1 MSGGFIERHN
11 LWSDEQK
18 SRAADLKQRFKA
30 DNIRLVRVA
39 WSDSHGSSRAK
50 EISAPVFLK
59 SLIDGYNINVATF
72 TLDATGGRVFRSFIR
87 GGGMG
92 LDEMTGSPNLTIV
105 PDPLTFRTLPWAPG
119 VAWILCDEYFDDGTP
134 FHFSSR
140 QLLRKQIDSFKE
152 KNIDLIVGLEVEW
165 YLRRVDQDGLTQANP
180 GIPGV
185 RGKPIET
192 SSVEPGYSYHLESN
206 FDLMQPILS
215 ILAETYEN
223 LGLPLRSI
231 ENEYGPGQVECTFD
245 AQPAAQAADDFLLFR
260 TATRQVCRRHGYL
273 ATFMCKPA
281 IEGYCTNGWHL
292 HQSLADSNT
301 GQNLC
306 MPEDIGEA
314 LSPLAQSY
322 RAGLLENANASAVFA
337 TPTVNGY
344 RRFMPNS
351 LAPDRA
357 AWSHD
362 HRGTMLRVLGGVGD
376 PATRLENRIGEP
388 AANPYL
394 FIASQIAGGID
405 GIERNAQPWDA
416 DDAPYEADRPMLPT
430 SLKDGLDAL
439 DSSTLFRQAFGD
451 TFINYYLGLKHAELN
466 RFNAYVGDNGDQDA
480 ENGISHWEQNEYFDF
495 F

>member
-165 YLRRVDQDGLTQANP
+165 YLRRVDQDGLTQANS

-185 RGKPIET
+185 RGEPIET

-306 MPEDIGEA
+306 MPEDTGDA

-322 RAGLLENANASAVFA
+322 MAGLLENANASAVFA

-405 GIERNAQPWDA
+405 GIGRNAQPWDA

-439 DSSTLFRQAFGD
+439 NSSTLFRQAFGD

>member
-165 YLRRVDQDGLTQANP
+165 YLRRVDQDGLTQANS

-306 MPEDIGEA
+306 MPEDTGDA

-322 RAGLLENANASAVFA
+322 MAGLLENANASAVFA

-439 DSSTLFRQAFGD
+439 NSSTLFRQAFGD

>member
-11 LWSDEQK
+11 LWNDEQK
-18 SRAADLKQRFKA
+18 SRATELEQRFETE
-30 DNIRLVRVA
+30 DIRLVRVA

-105 PDPLTFRTLPWAPG
+105 PDPMTFRTLPWAPG
-119 VAWILCDEYFDDGTP
+119 VAWILCNEYFDDGTP

-140 QLLRKQIDSFKE
+140 QLLHKQVDRFRE

-165 YLRRVDQDGLTQANP
+165 YLRRVDQDGLTPANS
-180 GIPGV
+180 GIPGE
-185 RGKPIET
+185 RGQPIET

-215 ILAETYEN
+215 ILAETYESLN
-223 LGLPLRSI
+223 LPLRSI

-245 AQPAAQAADDFLLFR
+245 AQPAAKAADDFLLFR

-292 HQSLADSNT
+292 HQSLADSRT

-306 MPEDIGEA
+306 MPENAGDT

-322 RAGLLENANASAVFA
+322 MAGLLENANTSAVFA

-357 AWSHD
+357 TWSHD
-362 HRGTMLRVLGGVGD
+362 HRGTLLRVLGGAGD
-376 PATRLENRIGEP
+376 PATRFENRIGEP

-405 GIERNAQPWDA
+405 GIERNASPWGA

-430 SLKDGLDAL
+430 SLKDGLDTL
-439 DSSTLFRQAFGD
+439 DGSALFREAFGD
-451 TFINYYLGLKHAELN
+451 TFIDYYLGLKHAELN
-466 RFNAYVGDNGDQDA
+466 RFNAYVEDNGDQDA

>member
-1 MSGGFIERHN
+1 MSGGLIERHS

-18 SRAADLKQRFKA
+18 RCAAELEQQIKA
-30 DNIRLVRVA
+30 DDIKLIRLA

-50 EISAPVFLK
+50 EVTVPVFLK
-59 SLIDGYNINVATF
+59 ALTDGYNINVATF

-92 LDEMTGSPNLTIV
+92 LDEMTGSPNLTII
-105 PDPLTFRTLPWAPG
+105 PDPSTFRTLPWAAG
-119 VAWILCDEYFDDGTP
+119 LGWILCDEYFNDGTP

-140 QLLRKQIDSFKE
+140 QILRNQIGRFAK

-165 YLRRVDQDGLTQANP
+165 YLRRVEQESLTSENSGVP
-180 GIPGV
+180 GE
-185 RGKPIET
+185 RGRPIET

-206 FDLMQPILS
+206 FDLMQPVLS
-215 ILAETYEN
+215 ELAETYES

-231 ENEYGPGQVECTFD
+231 ENEYGPGQIECTFE
-245 AQPAAQAADDFLLFR
+245 AQPAARAADNFFLFR
-260 TATRQVCRRHGYL
+260 TVTRQICRRNGYF

-281 IEGYCTNGWHL
+281 IEGYYTNGWHL
-292 HQSLADSNT
+292 HQSLADRTN
-301 GQNLC
+301 GLNLM
-306 MPEDIGEA
+306 MPDSEEEP
-314 LSPLAQSY
+314 LSPLATNFL
-322 RAGLLENANASAVFA
+322 AGLLENANASSVFA

-357 AWSHD
+357 TWSHD
-362 HRGTMLRVLGGVGD
+362 HRGTMLRVIGGAGD
-376 PATRLENRIGEP
+376 PATRFENRIGEP

-394 FIASQIAGGID
+394 FMASQIVAGLD
-405 GIERNAQPWDA
+405 GIERELQPWDA

-430 SLKDGLDAL
+430 SLEDAL
-439 DSSTLFRQAFGD
+439 NFLDNSELFREAFGD
-451 TFINYYLGLKHAELN
+451 IFVNYYLGLKHAELN
-466 RFNAYVGDNGDQDA
+466 RFKAYVEDNGDEDA

>member
-1 MSGGFIERHN
+1 
-11 LWSDEQK
+11 
-18 SRAADLKQRFKA
+18 
-30 DNIRLVRVA
+30 
-39 WSDSHGSSRAK
+39 
-50 EISAPVFLK
+50 
-59 SLIDGYNINVATF
+59 
-72 TLDATGGRVFRSFIR
+72 
-87 GGGMG
+87 
-92 LDEMTGSPNLTIV
+92 
-105 PDPLTFRTLPWAPG
+105 
-119 VAWILCDEYFDDGTP
+119 
-134 FHFSSR
+134 
-140 QLLRKQIDSFKE
+140 
-152 KNIDLIVGLEVEW
+152 
-165 YLRRVDQDGLTQANP
+165 
-180 GIPGV
+180 
-185 RGKPIET
+185 
-192 SSVEPGYSYHLESN
+192 
-206 FDLMQPILS
+206 
-215 ILAETYEN
+215 
-223 LGLPLRSI
+223 
-231 ENEYGPGQVECTFD
+231 
-245 AQPAAQAADDFLLFR
+245 
-260 TATRQVCRRHGYL
+260 VCRRHGYL

-306 MPEDIGEA
+306 MPEDTGNT

-322 RAGLLENANASAVFA
+322 MAGLLENANASAVFA

-439 DSSTLFRQAFGD
+439 DGSTLFRDAFGN